1 MPLIVGGQKRSGVF
15 DTVWPSA
22 TMPTRQWCRIAPR
35 KARADR
41 TRHRLE
47 MPQQPNL
54 YLEPKWLRCLA
65 TARKTIADSTRRS
78 SQAVPHPSTNRA
90 LCRLT
95 SEVGRDP
102 VHSTRYGRQ
111 RHPCGAWA
119 RTAWQSDAP
128 PRPRPGQA
136 RQPKSL
142 APRRLRQY
150 QRARAAGRAGNAAG
164 ELGWAEWI
172 CVCIEICI
180 YT

>member
-1 MPLIVGGQKRSGVF
+1 MPLNFGGQKRSGVF

-41 TRHRLE
+41 TRHRLV

-90 LCRLT
+90 LRCLT
-95 SEVGRDP
+95 SEVRRDP
-102 VHSTRYGRQ
+102 VYSTRYGRQ
-111 RHPCGAWA
+111 RKVSVYCTVRCGVH
-119 RTAWQSDAP
+119 SDINLSSVLNHGGVHRRCWLLP
-128 PRPRPGQA
+128 WTD
-136 RQPKSL
+136 KHKLLCSL
-142 APRRLRQY
+142 AL
-150 QRARAAGRAGNAAG
+150 GNNPWKYCQ
-164 ELGWAEWI
+164 L
-172 CVCIEICI
+172 VFQSSV
-180 YT
+180 T